1 MYKESR
7 ASAAETAMTLW
18 PNQVL
23 EIPKMV
29 SQTIQNSGRICTAC
43 GLWKPANEFYRNSR
57 KRGGI
62 KSKCAQ
68 CTRIQNAN
76 RRAARLEQ
84 YRAIERDSKKRRSD
98 ARRITAVEAS
108 AGWRL
113 KHKFGLTLGEFF
125 ALVTAQNGECAICKK
140 GIAVYSRGRGNP
152 GAACI
157 DHDHATGKVRGVLCH
172 ACNTALG
179 LFADNAERLEAAARY
194 LARESQ

>member
-1 MYKESR
+1 GSTGGGTWPETCACFGESRHRETRSERRSNRKRRRGHDAGLTLMYKESR

-84 YRAIERDSKKRRSD
+84 YRA
-98 ARRITAVEAS
+98 
-108 AGWRL
+108 
-113 KHKFGLTLGEFF
+113 
-125 ALVTAQNGECAICKK
+125 
-140 GIAVYSRGRGNP
+140 
-152 GAACI
+152 
-157 DHDHATGKVRGVLCH
+157 
-172 ACNTALG
+172 
-179 LFADNAERLEAAARY
+179 
-194 LARESQ
+194 